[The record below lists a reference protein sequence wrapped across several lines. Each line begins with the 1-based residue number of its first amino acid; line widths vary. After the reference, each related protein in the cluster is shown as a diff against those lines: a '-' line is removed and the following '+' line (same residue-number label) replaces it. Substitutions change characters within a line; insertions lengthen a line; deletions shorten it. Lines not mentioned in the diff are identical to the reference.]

1 MTRQGTGKHGSTADP
16 VRAYLKSRGVSDD
29 IVEGGLESVVERW
42 DSISKTAKDYDFTL
56 DDWLNDMDLRD
67 IIHGAMTAATAAD
80 RESVSSALKKAD
92 ERLKKATAK
101 TGSIW
106 GTAMQGDLAPHP
118 VKNWWYFRR
127 PLNPGETMADDL
139 EAAGLD

>member
-16 VRAYLKSRGVSDD
+16 VRAYLRSRGVSDD
-29 IVEGGLESVVERW
+29 IVEGGLDSAIDRW

-67 IIHGAMTAATAAD
+67 IIHGALSAATVAE
-80 RESVSSALKKAD
+80 RESVASALKKAD
-92 ERLKKATAK
+92 DRLRKSTEK

-106 GTAMQGDLAPHP
+106 GSAMQGDFAPDP
-118 VKNWWYFRR
+118 VKGWWYFRR

-139 EAAGLD
+139 EAAGL

>member
-29 IVEGGLESVVERW
+29 IVEGGLESAIDRW

-67 IIHGAMTAATAAD
+67 IIHGAMAATTDAD
-80 RESVSSALKKAD
+80 RESLASALKKAD
-92 ERLKKATAK
+92 DRLRKSTAK

-106 GTAMQGDLAPHP
+106 GSAMQGALAPDP
-118 VKNWWYFRR
+118 VTSWWYFRR
-127 PLNPGETMADDL
+127 PLNPGEIMADDL